1 MLQQERLDNILKD
14 LQATLEKGR
23 ENIYDIADDCRKN
36 CDALKTQIQEV
47 AIKTALV
54 IEQVDNFEKKEKMA
68 RYRLA
73 EVSRN
78 FNFFTEQDIKNA
90 YEDAQKLQNEL
101 TILRQEELH
110 LRQKRD
116 DLTRQLKS
124 MEGIA
129 KRAEEFVINSTMA
142 LKVLQ
147 GNIAKFNEVY
157 ANAHKKEQLG
167 IWIVKAMEAERR
179 KIARELHDG
188 PAQSL
193 ASILIRLD
201 LIRYI
206 CNHDELAVAHKKAL
220 DETVNIKS
228 MGQECLDEIR
238 RIMFDLK
245 PSSMQETDLIS
256 ALSEYFKNYEAK
268 YDFNIDFSHKA
279 DDRRRYGL
287 SLEVAIFRMVQE
299 AITNIRKHSGVKK
312 ALVTMEVKNSHLIL
326 KITDEGRGF
335 DLEKVLQEKNESYGI
350 IGMRERAELLG
361 GKIKINSAPGAG
373 VKIIIEVPIGGG
385 NSNG

>member
-1 MLQQERLDNILKD
+1 MLQEERLDKILKD
-14 LQATLEKGR
+14 LQAALEKGR
-23 ENIYDIADDCRKN
+23 ESIYDIAADCRKN
-36 CDALKTQIQEV
+36 CDALKSQIQEV
-47 AIKTALV
+47 ALKTALI
-54 IEQVDNFEKKEKMA
+54 IERVDNVEKKEKMA

-78 FNFFTEQDIKNA
+78 FRSFTEQDIKNA

-101 TILRQEELH
+101 AILRQEELH

-116 DLTRQLKS
+116 DLTRQIRN
-124 MEGIA
+124 MEAIA
-129 KRAEEFVINSTMA
+129 KRAEEFILNSTMA

-147 GNIAKFNEVY
+147 GNIARFNEVY
-157 ANAHKKEQLG
+157 ATAQKKEQLG
-167 IWIVKAMEAERR
+167 IWIVKTMEAERR

-193 ASILIRLD
+193 ASMLIRLD

-206 CNHDELAVAHKKAL
+206 VNNEELTVAHKKAL
-220 DETVNIKS
+220 KEITDIKS
-228 MGQECLDEIR
+228 MGQESLDEIR

-245 PSSMQETDLIS
+245 PSSMQEKDLTV
-256 ALSEYFKNYEAK
+256 ALSEYFSDYEAK
-268 YDFNIDFSHKA
+268 YDFNIDFSYKA
-279 DDRRRYGL
+279 EKRRYGL

-312 ALVTMEVKNSHLIL
+312 AKVTMEERNQHLIL
-326 KITDEGRGF
+326 KISDEGRGF
-335 DLEKVLQEKNESYGI
+335 DMEKALEEKEESYGI

-361 GKIKINSAPGAG
+361 GKIRINSAPGAG
-373 VKIIIEVPIGGG
+373 TTVIIEVPIGESEGG
-385 NSNG
+385 